1 MLTAAVAGPGRYFG
15 WQPAAKVSMMIIRP
29 PQQRQGRGSTWGSSA
44 AAVVS
49 ACFEQDGT
57 FSSSRARANVGG
69 AIAVGEQSVVAD
81 AVQAL
86 GQYVHEETSNELVG
100 WQRHGLVPARPF
112 DAVILPRE
120 GDTGRVGGDQP
131 AIGDGNAVGVARQV
145 GEHGPRPGERLLGVD
160 HPLGLAQR
168 REERREGGRLGEH
181 GVVAEEREASSL
193 VSSEE
198 LAQEQSSEQA

>member
-1 MLTAAVAGPGRYFG
+1 MPAAVVRGAGRCLG
-15 WQPAAKVSMMIIRP
+15 WQPAAKVSMMIMRP
-29 PQQRQGRGSTWGSSA
+29 PQQRHGRGNTRGLSA

-100 WQRHGLVPARPF
+100 WQRHGLIR
-112 DAVILPRE
+112 
-120 GDTGRVGGDQP
+120 GDRHAGSR
-131 AIGDGNAVGVARQV
+131 AA
-145 GEHGPRPGERLLGVD
+145 
-160 HPLGLAQR
+160 
-168 REERREGGRLGEH
+168 
-181 GVVAEEREASSL
+181 
-193 VSSEE
+193 
-198 LAQEQSSEQA
+198 